1 MLLSIELAF
10 WYHAHFSGL
19 TILLLKKKKRNGLLN
34 VGEHCQEEEESG
46 ALCTYH
52 PSSVFLLQPLKNILE
67 TSSSDK

>member
-19 TILLLKKKKRNGLLN
+19 TILLLKKKKRNGVLN

-46 ALCTYH
+46 ALYL
-52 PSSVFLLQPLKNILE
+52 PPIIGVSST
-67 TSSSDK
+67 TSKEYVVNRQQ